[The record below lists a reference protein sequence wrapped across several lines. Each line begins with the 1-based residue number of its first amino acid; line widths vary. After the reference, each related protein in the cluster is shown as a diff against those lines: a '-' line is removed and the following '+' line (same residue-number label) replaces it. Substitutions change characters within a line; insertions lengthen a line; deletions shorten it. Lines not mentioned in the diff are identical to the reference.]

1 MSARSLVSPGVQR
14 DSTTP
19 RRASF
24 SPAAP
29 TTEALDYTFD
39 LCISDPLI
47 IDPSTFALW
56 LDGLTVRDAA
66 RARVPPREEDAELY
80 LSTAHK
86 SKGLEWHSVQLAD
99 DFPPPYLGKERN
111 PRWNE
116 EEAHLLYVACTR
128 AQHALDVSRC
138 EAVLDALERD
148 AAASTAAST
157 AHTPPASSSD
167 DVSSQ
172 EDVSGS
178 DETSSQEI
186 KPVVHPHQALLGS
199 HTFSRFIEAAS
210 ARELSPEALLTQ
222 MLAALPQR
230 QGTLF

>member
-80 LSTAHK
+80 AGFSDSMHI
-86 SKGLEWHSVQLAD
+86 AD
-99 DFPPPYLGKERN
+99 TQAPPRPTSRPAS
-111 PRWNE
+111 PR
-116 EEAHLLYVACTR
+116 TR
-128 AQHALDVSRC
+128 ARGRPARVRRSNTGCSGCSSR
-138 EAVLDALERD
+138 R
-148 AAASTAAST
+148 STAA
-157 AHTPPASSSD
+157 
-167 DVSSQ
+167 
-172 EDVSGS
+172 
-178 DETSSQEI
+178 
-186 KPVVHPHQALLGS
+186 
-199 HTFSRFIEAAS
+199 R
-210 ARELSPEALLTQ
+210 
-222 MLAALPQR
+222 
-230 QGTLF
+230 